1 MTNAPASEL
10 PVLIE
15 AAINGGTTRERNPH
29 VPVTPHEIRADA
41 MRCFDAGATIVHA
54 HNDDIRL
61 TGKDAAAR
69 YLEAWAPLLAAHP
82 DVLWYPTLCA
92 APGAA
97 AKLEHVRLIAEQV
110 PVRMAALDPGS
121 TNLGTPG
128 ADGLPEGSV
137 YANSYADI
145 REAFSICEEHSWGP
159 QLAIYEPGFLQCVLT
174 YQRAGRLPAGS
185 MVKFYFGGEWGM
197 WARARGVTFGL
208 PPTTNALLAY
218 LDMLEGTDLPWSVSV
233 WGGDL
238 MSHAGGAPR
247 ARARRPPARGARGAL
262 RPRPLPHQRRAGRA
276 GGGPRPGGRTTDRVD
291 SRRGQAP
298 GPSQPGSERRNP
310 SNAALTS
317 CGFSCW
323 IQWPEPLTQTGS
335 RSAGTTARVAS
346 TASGV

>member
-1 MTNAPASEL
+1 MSSNGVTDAPASEL

-15 AAINGGTTRERNPH
+15 AAINGGTTKDRNPN

-61 TGKDAAAR
+61 TGMDAAAR

-145 REAFSICEEHSWGP
+145 REAFTICEEHSWGP

-174 YQRAGRLPAGS
+174 YQRAGRLP
-185 MVKFYFGGEWGM
+185 FYFGGEWGM
-197 WARARGVTFGL
+197 WARGRGVTFGL

-218 LDMLEGTDLPWSVSV
+218 LDMLEGTGLPWSVSV

-238 MSHAGGAPR
+238 MATPVARLALERGGHLHVGLEEHYDPEHSPTNVELVEQAV
-247 ARARRPPARGARGAL
+247 ALAQDVGRP
-262 RPRPLPHQRRAGRA
+262 
-276 GGGPRPGGRTTDRVD
+276 
-291 SRRGQAP
+291 
-298 GPSQPGSERRNP
+298 
-310 SNAALTS
+310 
-317 CGFSCW
+317 
-323 IQWPEPLTQTGS
+323 I
-335 RSAGTTARVAS
+335 AS
-346 TASGV
+346 TADAISLLHLPTPATNAGTPATPR

>member
-1 MTNAPASEL
+1 MPATSRTEL

-15 AAINGGTTRERNPH
+15 AAINGGTTRARNPH

-61 TGKDAAAR
+61 TGMDAAAR

-145 REAFSICEEHSWGP
+145 REAFTICEEHSWGP

-174 YQRAGRLPAGS
+174 YHRAGRLPRGS
-185 MVKFYFGGEWGM
+185 MVKFYFGGPWGM
-197 WARARGVTFGL
+197 WARAEGVTFGL

-218 LDMLEGTDLPWSVSV
+218 LDMLDGTGLPWSVSV

-238 MSHAGGAPR
+238 MATPVARLALEHGGHLHVGLEEHYDPAHSPTNVELVEQAVALAAEVGRPIATTEQAVSLLGLPIPATNPGTPATPR
-247 ARARRPPARGARGAL
+247 
-262 RPRPLPHQRRAGRA
+262 
-276 GGGPRPGGRTTDRVD
+276 
-291 SRRGQAP
+291 
-298 GPSQPGSERRNP
+298 
-310 SNAALTS
+310 
-317 CGFSCW
+317 
-323 IQWPEPLTQTGS
+323 
-335 RSAGTTARVAS
+335 
-346 TASGV
+346 